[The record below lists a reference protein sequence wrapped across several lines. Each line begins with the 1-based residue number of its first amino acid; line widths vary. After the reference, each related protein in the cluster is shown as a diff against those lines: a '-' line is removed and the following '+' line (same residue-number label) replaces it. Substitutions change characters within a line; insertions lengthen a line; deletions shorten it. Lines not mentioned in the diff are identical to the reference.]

1 MKFFTALLSLLSLLV
16 SEWVRSRA
24 KQEGRKDMQEALD
37 ANVAKAEAA
46 MDVDDPARLDRLR
59 NRFDRA
65 RR

>member
-1 MKFFTALLSLLSLLV
+1 MKFFTGLLSLLSLLV
-16 SEWVRSRA
+16 SEWTRSRA
-24 KQEGRKDMQEALD
+24 KQEGRKDMQEQLD

-46 MDVDDPARLDRLR
+46 MDADDPARLDRLR

>member
-24 KQEGRKDMQEALD
+24 KQEGRKDMQEAID

-46 MDVDDPARLDRLR
+46 LDADDPARVDRLR
-59 NRFDRA
+59 DRFDRA